1 MLYNVVIDKEI
12 ANDRDALVA
21 NLYTFLRSYVPKR
34 LIYETLDNKED
45 CIQDTIIFILN
56 RYDELVTELEKEAE
70 DYRDRFNY
78 EKYFYNRARSYISY
92 WIRRINKERKQARD
106 YIDNAIYLKQ
116 YQSEFNYS
124 PIDYTI
130 LDKILNE
137 YNLAPETKQN
147 LGRISEA
154 MLVDIGYTS
163 TDKYENNNHEVNET
177 TLEKIAYAVVDEYLI
192 ESVRYGTLWQKK
204 R

>member
-34 LIYETLDNKED
+34 LIYEPLDNKED

-56 RYDELVTELEKEAE
+56 RYDGLVAELENEAE

-92 WIRRINKERKQARD
+92 WIRRINKERKQARE

-130 LDKILNE
+130 LDKILDE
-137 YNLAPETKQN
+137 YNLATGIKQN

-154 MLVDIGYTS
+154 MLVDIGYTG
-163 TDKYENNNHEVNET
+163 TDKYENDNHEVNET
-177 TLEKIAYAVVDEYLI
+177 ALEKIAYAVVDEYLI
-192 ESVRYGTLWQKK
+192 ESARYGTLWQRK